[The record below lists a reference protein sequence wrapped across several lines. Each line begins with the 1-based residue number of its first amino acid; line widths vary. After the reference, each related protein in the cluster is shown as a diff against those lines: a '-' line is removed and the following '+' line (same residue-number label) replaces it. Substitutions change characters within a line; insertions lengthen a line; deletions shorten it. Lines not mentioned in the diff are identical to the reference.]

1 MRSSEDPI
9 EKSYVYVEYGICEI
23 VRCEH
28 HALSGI
34 ITKSNFARQEWATRS
49 KTLLS
54 PSQTVFPNGNEAYDR
69 KIT

>member
-9 EKSYVYVEYGICEI
+9 EKSYVYVEYGICVI

-28 HALSGI
+28 HALSGF

-49 KTLLS
+49 KHCCRPLRLYSLLGKKL
-54 PSQTVFPNGNEAYDR
+54 T
-69 KIT
+69 I